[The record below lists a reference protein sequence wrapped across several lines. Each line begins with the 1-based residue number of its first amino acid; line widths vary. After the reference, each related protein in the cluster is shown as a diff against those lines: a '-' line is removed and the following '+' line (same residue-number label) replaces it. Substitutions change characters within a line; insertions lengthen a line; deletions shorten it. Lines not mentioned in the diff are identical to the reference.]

1 MREDERR
8 TNRMPELSVTLD
20 GDVEGPQHISQKVT
34 SLGGRT
40 LEDIKKETPL
50 LPLPAKGGRI
60 GPARIT
66 MSSQIG
72 ILDSLGHKRP
82 VSQWT
87 TEETEGYNRHVQAYY
102 ASYARF
108 IEKRVDFERLR
119 LRSFQANLRL
129 RSEER
134 RVGK

>member
-1 MREDERR
+1 
-8 TNRMPELSVTLD
+8 
-20 GDVEGPQHISQKVT
+20 
-34 SLGGRT
+34 
-40 LEDIKKETPL
+40 
-50 LPLPAKGGRI
+50 
-60 GPARIT
+60 

-108 IEKRVDFERLR
+108 LEKRVDFERLR
-119 LRSFQANLRL
+119 LRSFQVNLRL
-129 RSEER
+129 ENHGPLPETDIDVDIYFHGGHVHYVDDKKFAAERSEECR
-134 RVGK
+134 DGKG

>member
-1 MREDERR
+1 
-8 TNRMPELSVTLD
+8 
-20 GDVEGPQHISQKVT
+20 
-34 SLGGRT
+34 
-40 LEDIKKETPL
+40 
-50 LPLPAKGGRI
+50 
-60 GPARIT
+60 

-108 IEKRVDFERLR
+108 LEKRVDFERLR
-119 LRSFQANLRL
+119 LRSFQVNLRL
-129 RSEER
+129 ENNGTLPATDIDVDIYFPEGIVLYDDDEKLAAEPEPPEAQIGRASGRER
-134 RVGK
+134 VCQYV